1 MPRQTPI
8 SFEFFPTKTEEGTQK
23 LLQVHKQLATLN
35 PAYFSV
41 TYGAGGST
49 RERTLSI
56 VDNIQQAAPIAV
68 APHLSCIGD
77 NKSEIAELLH
87 RYKNQGIK
95 NLVALRGD
103 LPSGQMGLGEL
114 PYARDLVEFV
124 RKETGDHF
132 HIEVAAYP
140 EMHPQSYDFDSD
152 VKNFIA
158 KVNAGANSA
167 ITQFFFNADAYFYF
181 VEKVRKAGVTIPIV
195 PGIMPITNASNLI
208 RFADGCGADIPRW
221 IRKQLAAYG
230 DDSASIKAFGEEVVA
245 KLCQTLLQGG
255 APSLHFYT
263 MNQAEPTTRLC
274 QLLDLG

>member
-1 MPRQTPI
+1 MSRNIPI
-8 SFEFFPTKTEEGTQK
+8 SFEFFPTKTDEGTQK
-23 LLQVHKQLATLN
+23 LLQVHQRLAALN
-35 PAYFSV
+35 PSYFSV

-56 VDNIQQAAPIAV
+56 VDSIQQAAPIAV

-77 NKSEIAELLH
+77 DKAEIAALLH

-103 LPSGQMGLGEL
+103 LPSGQVGLGEL

-124 RKETGDHF
+124 RQETGDHF

-140 EMHPQSYDFDSD
+140 EMHPQSYDYESD
-152 VKNFIA
+152 LKNFVA
-158 KVNAGANSA
+158 KVNAGADSA

-181 VEKVRKAGVTIPIV
+181 VERVRKAGVTIPIV

-208 RFADGCGADIPRW
+208 RFADGCGADVPRW

-230 DDSASIKAFGEEVVA
+230 DDSASIKAFGEEVIA
-245 KLCQTLLQGG
+245 KLCETLIQGG

-263 MNQAEPTTRLC
+263 MNLAQPTTRLC
-274 QLLDLG
+274 KMLGLG